1 MSAAQTSRCSSL
13 QHPGFHR
20 QNDCLSSRLSS
31 LAVCATPQQS
41 PMSASLTMA
50 KQQPKIDMPNPFI
63 TTRSPICRAADY
75 ALIFITAAGGI
86 AAVLAAVL
94 RGL

>member
-1 MSAAQTSRCSSL
+1 
-13 QHPGFHR
+13 
-20 QNDCLSSRLSS
+20 
-31 LAVCATPQQS
+31 
-41 PMSASLTMA
+41 MA